1 MFSLKMVLDKGVL
14 EMKLNLES
22 QGNIIKKVNVE
33 MNPTEF
39 MLFRHIL
46 NLGAIHTEL
55 HEMDGRL
62 ASEMYH
68 EIEDYLKEV
77 SK

>member
-1 MFSLKMVLDKGVL
+1 
-14 EMKLNLES
+14 MKLNLES
-22 QGNIIKKVNVE
+22 GNNIIKKVDVE
-33 MNPTEF
+33 LTPTEF
-39 MLFRHIL
+39 MLFRHVL
-46 NLGAIHTEL
+46 NLAAIHTEL

-77 SK
+77 AK

>member
-1 MFSLKMVLDKGVL
+1 
-14 EMKLNLES
+14 MKINIDSEK
-22 QGNIIKKVNVE
+22 NIIKKVYVE

-77 SK
+77 AK

>member
-1 MFSLKMVLDKGVL
+1 
-14 EMKLNLES
+14 MKLNLES

-46 NLGAIHTEL
+46 NLAAIHTEL

-77 SK
+77 AK

>member
-1 MFSLKMVLDKGVL
+1 
-14 EMKLNLES
+14 MKLNLES
-22 QGNIIKKVNVE
+22 QVNIIKKVNVE

-46 NLGAIHTEL
+46 NLAAIHSEL
-55 HEMDGRL
+55 HEVDSRL
-62 ASEMYH
+62 ANKMFKEL
-68 EIEDYLKEV
+68 EEQLKEV